1 MISDDNVFEE
11 NKGILSATGA
21 VNSNRSQKKLSLY
34 QKALSSNNIL
44 VEDGRMSRSK
54 RKLNLK
60 TLFTSSDDDTNT
72 NLQRCQLQHQRRFSD
87 RQKSIGHSKNTPDS
101 SNIKI
106 SNVQTSLEY
115 LNNLEESL
123 NDLDMISRTCKQNF
137 KKQQT
142 TVIPTA
148 KSNTLQPTFGKKN
161 SKSFTNLFGGMR
173 TWFRSS
179 TTNAVDKNGDDND
192 GDNNI
197 SKSTSGNFLLSKSLC
212 TSSGKKK
219 NRTSLNVKNEKSDCD
234 DDAQRDRSMSKLLD
248 YEDTAS
254 TSLSTKRRKSGDRK
268 KDNSK
273 KRVKRFLFNIIIF

>member
-11 NKGILSATGA
+11 NKGLLSATGA
-21 VNSNRSQKKLSLY
+21 VNSNRSLKKLSLY

-72 NLQRCQLQHQRRFSD
+72 NLQRRQLQHQRRFSD

-137 KKQQT
+137 KQQQT
-142 TVIPTA
+142 TVIPHCQA
-148 KSNTLQPTFGKKN
+148 KYAATYVWEKKQQIVYE
-161 SKSFTNLFGGMR
+161 FI
-173 TWFRSS
+173 WWY
-179 TTNAVDKNGDDND
+179 AYVV
-192 GDNNI
+192 
-197 SKSTSGNFLLSKSLC
+197 SL
-212 TSSGKKK
+212 
-219 NRTSLNVKNEKSDCD
+219 VYNECCRQKW
-234 DDAQRDRSMSKLLD
+234 R
-248 YEDTAS
+248 
-254 TSLSTKRRKSGDRK
+254 
-268 KDNSK
+268 
-273 KRVKRFLFNIIIF
+273 